1 MASDP
6 AGRKSGQVIKKIM
19 PTRLTWVFDLDN
31 TLHNASPHIFPHI
44 NRSMTAYLQT
54 QLHLSEQDAGDLR
67 AQYWRS
73 YGATLLGMMR
83 HHGTDP
89 EHFLRLTHAFPDLS
103 NMVVYER
110 GLAAMLRRLP
120 GRKLVLSNAPG
131 AYARAVLRII
141 GVEARFDAVHCIES
155 TRFRPKPSLGAFRSL
170 LRMHGLIDSRCVMV
184 EDSRENLRTA
194 RRLGMKTVWVT
205 RESRTPAYVDVKT
218 ASVLELPRL
227 LGRLGT

>member
-1 MASDP
+1 
-6 AGRKSGQVIKKIM
+6 M

-44 NRSMTAYLQT
+44 NRSMTAYLQRH
-54 QLHLSEQDAGDLR
+54 LRLSEEDAGRLR
-67 AQYWRS
+67 AHYWHR

-89 EHFLRLTHAFPDLS
+89 GHFLRETHDFPDLS

-131 AYARAVLRII
+131 VYARAVLQII
-141 GVEARFDAVHCIES
+141 GVAGRFDALHCIES
-155 TRFRPKPSLGAFRSL
+155 TRFRPKPSLDAFHSL
-170 LRMHGLIDSRCVMV
+170 LRTHGLVAARCVMV
-184 EDSRENLRTA
+184 EDSRENLRPA
-194 RRLGMKTVWVT
+194 KRLGMKTVWVT
-205 RESRTPAYVDVKT
+205 RETRTPAYVDVKT
-218 ASVLELPRL
+218 ASVLELPHL
-227 LGRLGT
+227 LGRLGL